1 MPILTDK
8 DLADLQAVSNASQ
21 DYTCT
26 VLRGASLGTDSDG
39 QPLPATFTP
48 NLANQPCLVV
58 QDYTLTTQNI
68 GEQAST
74 NEAYELD
81 RYLITFPV
89 GTDVLTGD
97 MVTDITDRNGNELD
111 PTVPFW
117 DIKDRVPR
125 YSYLAFVLQ
134 AIR

>member
-8 DLADLQAVSNASQ
+8 DLADLRVVSNDSQ
-21 DYTCT
+21 DYTCD
-26 VLRGASLGTDSDG
+26 VLRGTSAGTDSDG
-39 QPLPATFTP
+39 QPLPAVFTP
-48 NLANQPCLVV
+48 NLADQPCLVV
-58 QDYTLTTQNI
+58 QDYTLTTQNV
-68 GEQAST
+68 GEQSST

-97 MVTDITDRNGNELD
+97 KVTNIIDRDGNDLD
-111 PTVPFW
+111 PTVPSW
-117 DIKDRVPR
+117 EIKDRVPR